1 MKYYFTGS
9 TKHLQ
14 EDSSRYQLIFDQ
26 LKLLDFVAL
35 NYVHLP
41 QNDPERI
48 KRGRQLANQKIQVYE
63 LQTSLI
69 DQADILIAD
78 ITRESTTVGYQIDYA
93 IRKKIP
99 VLVLANQR
107 NEHAIPVMLTSNH
120 YGLLTVKK
128 YQIDEDIKQILIE
141 YSQSVISGQIK
152 FNLFLNIPIYN
163 YLVKRSVKEK
173 RSRSEI
179 LRTIVSEEIKR
190 NPC

>member
-9 TKHLQ
+9 TKHLE
-14 EDSSRYQLIFDQ
+14 EDSFRYQLIFNQ
-26 LKLLDFVAL
+26 LKLLDFSAL

-41 QNDPERI
+41 KNDPEKI
-48 KRGRQLANQKIQVYE
+48 KRGRQLANQKVHVYE

-99 VLVLANQR
+99 VLVLANQK

-128 YQIDEDIKQILIE
+128 YQTEEDIKQILTE

-163 YLVKRSVKEK
+163 YLVKRAAKEK
-173 RSRSEI
+173 KSRSEV
-179 LRTIVSEEIKR
+179 LRMIVSEEIKR
-190 NPC
+190 NPY